1 MNRYMDKI
9 KAFLLEV
16 FYMTL
21 LNVWLIGMFYYGLVT
36 SPLYG
41 N

>member
-1 MNRYMDKI
+1 M
-9 KAFLLEV
+9 KAFLQEV
-16 FYMTL
+16 ICAIIICSWY
-21 LNVWLIGMFYYGLVT
+21 IGMFYYGLVT

>member
-1 MNRYMDKI
+1 M
-9 KAFLLEV
+9 KAFFHELFWAIV
-16 FYMTL
+16 ICSWF
-21 LNVWLIGMFYYGLVT
+21 IGMFYYGLVT